1 MNRKIIVV
9 YLFFC
14 NNFINVSLSLRI
26 YTLTKRSARGGRPAT
41 TISRPSHILLIF
53 LSEPPRNPRP
63 FNVIFKTWLIF
74 FTRIFRYSWCRMPQI
89 SEFIELQSFLLIIVI
104 FSWWF
109 YGKNDRQKYAKYF
122 AIYFISRSFAITE
135 ADKI

>member
-89 SEFIELQSFLLIIVI
+89 SEFIELQSFMLIK
-104 FSWWF
+104 
-109 YGKNDRQKYAKYF
+109 GKTIDFFGVVPWGKCF
-122 AIYFISRSFAITE
+122 AIYFILRRLAITE
-135 ADKI
+135 AEEI